1 MLQPRSFTLC
11 RSMSAAFIFRT
22 NTGCM
27 LIRTQVTRILP
38 TISSAHAAAAARP
51 TTQMFFPSVHL
62 SVLRLRGDNEDPMAV
77 SMVTS
82 WHNAALLTAV

>member
-1 MLQPRSFTLC
+1 MVQPRLFTPC
-11 RSMSAAFIFRT
+11 RTMSAAFIFRT

-27 LIRTQVTRILP
+27 LMHC
-38 TISSAHAAAAARP
+38 AHAAAAARP